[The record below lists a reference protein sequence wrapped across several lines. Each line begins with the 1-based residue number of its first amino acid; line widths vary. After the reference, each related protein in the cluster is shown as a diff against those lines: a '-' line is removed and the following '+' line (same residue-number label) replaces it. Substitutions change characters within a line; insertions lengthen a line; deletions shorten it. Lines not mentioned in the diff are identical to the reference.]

1 MSQSF
6 APRIAARLSLSEKQV
21 FNTLSLL
28 QEGASIPFIARYR
41 KERTGSLDEIQIAAI
56 KDAEEELQ
64 KLIQRKDYILK
75 SIAEQGKL
83 DDELKA
89 RIEQSWEATDLE
101 DLYLPFKSK
110 RKTKADVARK
120 KGLQPLAGTLMKQ
133 GPGDPEELAWPFVKG
148 EVESVE
154 EALAGAR
161 DIMAEWM
168 NERLSARA
176 QLRRLFER
184 EAYIT
189 AKVIKTKVE
198 EAQKFRD
205 YFDFSDSLRRIPGH
219 RLLAIRRG
227 EKEGFLRVSIAPD
240 EERALE
246 LLERIFVKGR
256 NGSSDQV
263 ALALKDAYKRL
274 IRPSLETE
282 FSAASKQKADED
294 AIAVF
299 AENLR
304 QLLLNPPLGPKR
316 ILAIDPGFRTG
327 CKVVCLD
334 EQGSLLHN
342 DTIYPHPPQRDASKA
357 AAKIAQLAEAY
368 KIEAIAIGNGTAG
381 RETEEFV
388 SKKVR
393 FKYPIEA
400 YVVNEAGASI
410 YSASKIAREEFPN
423 YDITVR
429 GAVSI
434 GRRLMDP
441 LAELVKIDPKSIGVG
456 QYQHDVDQ
464 AQLKASLD
472 RVVEQVVNA
481 VGVNLNTSSKHL
493 LEYISGLG
501 PKLAENI
508 VLYREE
514 NGSFQ
519 SRKDLLNVPKLGP
532 KAFEQAAGFLRI
544 PKAKN
549 PLDNSGV
556 HPESYALVKR
566 MAQDYQLEVNELIG
580 AKDLL
585 QKIDLQKYVE
595 GDRGLPTLKDIM
607 DELAKHGRD
616 PRGKAKV
623 FQFDARIRSIS
634 DLQEGMILPGM
645 VTNITNF
652 GAFVD
657 VGAKQDGLVHVSE
670 LANKFVRDPNEVVR
684 LQQQIQVKVISV
696 DIPRK
701 RIQFSMKQ
709 VPGQA

>member
-1 MSQSF
+1 LNHNSF
-6 APRIAARLSLSEKQV
+6 IASKLSLAEKQV
-21 FNTLSLL
+21 ANTLSLFA
-28 QEGASIPFIARYR
+28 EGATIPFIARYR

-83 DDELKA
+83 DEELKSQ
-89 RIEQSWEATDLE
+89 IEQSWDASELE
-101 DLYLPFKSK
+101 DLYLPYKSK

-120 KGLQPLAGTLMKQ
+120 KGLQALAGTLMKQ
-133 GPGDPEELAWPFVKG
+133 GAGDPEELAWSFVKG
-148 EVESVE
+148 EVKSVE

-189 AKVIKTKVE
+189 AKVVKTKAE

-246 LLERIFVKGR
+246 QLERIFVKGR
-256 NGSSDQV
+256 NAAADQV
-263 ALALKDAYKRL
+263 ALAVKDAYKRL

-282 FSAASKQKADED
+282 FATASKQKADEG
-294 AIAVF
+294 AISVF

-342 DTIYPHPPQRDASKA
+342 DTIYPHPPQRDGSKA

-410 YSASKIAREEFPN
+410 YSASKIAREEFPT
-423 YDITVR
+423 YDVTVR

-464 AQLKASLD
+464 AQLKAALD

-514 NGSFQ
+514 NGPFQ
-519 SRKDLLNVPKLGP
+519 SRKDLMKVPKLGP

-544 PKAKN
+544 PEAKN

-566 MAQDYQLEVNELIG
+566 IAKDYKLEINELIG

-585 QKIDLQKYVE
+585 QKIDLQKYVAGE
-595 GDRGLPTLKDIM
+595 LGLPTLKDIM

-616 PRGKAKV
+616 PRGKAKI

-684 LQQQIQVKVISV
+684 LQQQVQVKVISV

>member
-1 MSQSF
+1 MNHNSF
-6 APRIAARLSLSEKQV
+6 IASKLSLAEKQV
-21 FNTLSLL
+21 ANTLALFS
-28 QEGASIPFIARYR
+28 EGATIPFIARYR

-83 DDELKA
+83 DEELKSQ
-89 RIEQSWEATDLE
+89 IEQSWDASELE
-101 DLYLPFKSK
+101 DLYLPYKSK

-120 KGLQPLAGTLMKQ
+120 KGLQPLAGILMKQ
-133 GPGDPEELAWPFVKG
+133 GAGDAEEFALSFVKG

-189 AKVIKTKVE
+189 AKVVKTKAE

-240 EERALE
+240 EERAVE
-246 LLERIFVKGR
+246 QLERIFVKGR
-256 NGSSDQV
+256 NASADQV
-263 ALALKDAYKRL
+263 ALAVKDAYKRL

-282 FSAASKQKADED
+282 FAGASKQKADEG
-294 AIAVF
+294 AISVF

-342 DTIYPHPPQRDASKA
+342 DTIYPHPPQRDGSKA

-410 YSASKIAREEFPN
+410 YSASKIARAEFPT
-423 YDITVR
+423 YDVTVR

-464 AQLKASLD
+464 AQLKAALD
-472 RVVEQVVNA
+472 RVVEQVVNT

-514 NGSFQ
+514 NGPFQ
-519 SRKDLLNVPKLGP
+519 SRKDLMKVPKLGP

-544 PKAKN
+544 PEAKN

-556 HPESYALVKR
+556 HPESYSLVNRIAK
-566 MAQDYQLEVNELIG
+566 DYKLEINELIG

-595 GDRGLPTLKDIM
+595 GELGLPTLKDIM

-616 PRGKAKV
+616 PRGKAKI
-623 FQFDARIRSIS
+623 FQFDSRIRSIS

-684 LQQQIQVKVISV
+684 LQQQVQVKVISV

-709 VPGQA
+709 VEIEA

>member
-1 MSQSF
+1 MNHNSF
-6 APRIAARLSLSEKQV
+6 IASKLSLAEKQV
-21 FNTLSLL
+21 ANTLALFS
-28 QEGASIPFIARYR
+28 EGATIPFIARYR

-83 DDELKA
+83 DEELKSQ
-89 RIEQSWEATDLE
+89 IEQSWDASELE
-101 DLYLPFKSK
+101 DLYLPYKSK

-120 KGLQPLAGTLMKQ
+120 KGLQPLAGILMKQ
-133 GPGDPEELAWPFVKG
+133 GAGDAEEFALSFVKG

-189 AKVIKTKVE
+189 AKVVKTKAE

-246 LLERIFVKGR
+246 QLERIFVKGR
-256 NGSSDQV
+256 NASADQV
-263 ALALKDAYKRL
+263 ALAVKDAYKRL

-282 FSAASKQKADED
+282 FAGASKQKADEG
-294 AIAVF
+294 AISVF

-342 DTIYPHPPQRDASKA
+342 DTIYPHPPQRDGSKA

-410 YSASKIAREEFPN
+410 YSASKIARAEFPT
-423 YDITVR
+423 YDVTVR

-464 AQLKASLD
+464 AQLKAALD
-472 RVVEQVVNA
+472 RVVEQVVNT

-514 NGSFQ
+514 NGPFQ
-519 SRKDLLNVPKLGP
+519 SRKDLMKVPKLGP

-544 PKAKN
+544 PEAKN

-556 HPESYALVKR
+556 HPESYSLVNRIAK
-566 MAQDYQLEVNELIG
+566 DYKLEINELIG

-595 GDRGLPTLKDIM
+595 GELGLPTLKDIM

-616 PRGKAKV
+616 PRGKAKI
-623 FQFDARIRSIS
+623 FQFDSRIRSIS

-684 LQQQIQVKVISV
+684 LQQQVQVKVISV

-709 VPGQA
+709 VEIEA